1 VTLPRSQVTHD
12 ATDAPAV
19 EQHDSN
25 AQDLGAV
32 LAPILRSFA
41 AMAVTAAPAKRFTVE
56 EDGRIRFIGALE
68 IQSVVA
74 CRNNVVLHTASE
86 VFVLRSTLQRVQE
99 ELSGLPFLRVERSI
113 LLNMSQVVE
122 LQRAPNRKFRF
133 RCVNGRWHVSGASYF
148 DDVIAYLH
156 RCEALVDVPGQ
167 RLRRDRL
174 ATRTRGTVA
183 GERNGPADVPATRTT

>member
-1 VTLPRSQVTHD
+1 MTLPRSQGTRD
-12 ATDAPAV
+12 AADAPAV
-19 EQHDSN
+19 EQHDNS
-25 AQDLGAV
+25 AQDLSAV

-41 AMAVTAAPAKRFTVE
+41 GMAVSAAPAKRFTVE
-56 EDGRIRFIGALE
+56 EDGRIRFIGAME

-74 CRNNVVLHTASE
+74 CRNYVVLHTAGE
-86 VFVLRSTLQRVQE
+86 VHILRSTLQRVQE
-99 ELSGLPFLRVERSI
+99 ELAGLPFLRIERSI

-133 RCVNGRWHVSGASYF
+133 RCLNGQWHVSGASYF

-174 ATRTRGTVA
+174 ATRAGGTVA
-183 GERNGPADVPATRTT
+183 GERNGPPDVPTTRTT